1 MIGLNINSE
10 YLKNLPIEQKAE
22 IGEKFLLYISAEN
35 REQQNGIRV
44 IDAAELANGI
54 GLSYEQAVLLGI
66 VEPQRIV
73 YQLLGQDEQ
82 TGQPTRKWAL
92 SIDKIQDFWPWMNA
106 DEKTPRAIVAEYYPV
121 REEIYNKKEFPLI
134 RNKGYEA
141 SGLPYPTTD
150 SSQVIPDQL
159 DSDFAQIESYLQGFT
174 PFCPSGIETKYIVAD
189 MPGNGSQ
196 PKEFRSLQSALA
208 CLTSSDAANTS
219 LQFQMREKDKP
230 TSECIFTVAAKTS
243 NGMEFYPEIGYAAE
257 KYGVNRVLGL
267 LAGKYADGR
276 EINIAKWHVE
286 FIPGPPE
293 YKKDA
298 LLSGVGPS
306 LIFYDRRTPSQN
318 PKGKYVKVMSVNE
331 FLSKDLVNGISLD
344 RSLPNRTILK
354 SQASILFSWVKA
366 KVHEYDRPKKP
377 SLSAVLSAAQDR
389 KSSPEPSGPA
399 QQKEPMDRS

>member
-1 MIGLNINSE
+1 
-10 YLKNLPIEQKAE
+10 
-22 IGEKFLLYISAEN
+22 
-35 REQQNGIRV
+35 
-44 IDAAELANGI
+44 
-54 GLSYEQAVLLGI
+54 
-66 VEPQRIV
+66 
-73 YQLLGQDEQ
+73 
-82 TGQPTRKWAL
+82 
-92 SIDKIQDFWPWMNA
+92 
-106 DEKTPRAIVAEYYPV
+106 
-121 REEIYNKKEFPLI
+121 
-134 RNKGYEA
+134 
-141 SGLPYPTTD
+141 
-150 SSQVIPDQL
+150 
-159 DSDFAQIESYLQGFT
+159 
-174 PFCPSGIETKYIVAD
+174 
-189 MPGNGSQ
+189 
-196 PKEFRSLQSALA
+196 
-208 CLTSSDAANTS
+208 
-219 LQFQMREKDKP
+219 MREKDKP
-230 TSECIFTVAAKTS
+230 NSECIFTVAAKTS